1 MYRNARA
8 HLQCMLSLRS
18 FHRGTDFPH
27 MSLVQIVQSPLLRTQ
42 IKCRSPNETQMW
54 NVSAQL
60 DLRQLRLQGRLFP
73 ESHNIH
79 KTISITPL
87 WPESAKR
94 SRLVWKENT
103 STFSVFTLKNQPLL
117 EAMSETTTS
126 WKNKDLQRE
135 FLKNAF
141 LMKTF

>member
-1 MYRNARA
+1 MYRIARA

-18 FHRGTDFPH
+18 FHRGMDFPH
-27 MSLVQIVQSPLLRTQ
+27 MSPVQIVQSPRTQ
-42 IKCRSPNETQMW
+42 IKRRSPNETQMW

-60 DLRQLRLQGRLFP
+60 DLRQLRLRGRLFP

-94 SRLVWKENT
+94 SRSFWKEN
-103 STFSVFTLKNQPLL
+103 TFSVFTWKNQLLL
-117 EAMSETTTS
+117 EAASETTAT

-135 FLKNAF
+135 FLNNAF
-141 LMKTF
+141 WMKTL

>member
-1 MYRNARA
+1 MYQMARA

-18 FHRGTDFPH
+18 FHRGLDFPH
-27 MSLVQIVQSPLLRTQ
+27 MSLVQIVQSPRTQ
-42 IKCRSPNETQMW
+42 IKRKSPNETQMW

-60 DLRQLRLQGRLFP
+60 DLRQLRLRGRLFP
-73 ESHNIH
+73 ESHNIN

-94 SRLVWKENT
+94 SRLLWKEN
-103 STFSVFTLKNQPLL
+103 TFSVFTLKNQLLL
-117 EAMSETTTS
+117 EAASKTTTT
-126 WKNKDLQRE
+126 WKNKDLQSE

-141 LMKTF
+141 LMKAKMLS